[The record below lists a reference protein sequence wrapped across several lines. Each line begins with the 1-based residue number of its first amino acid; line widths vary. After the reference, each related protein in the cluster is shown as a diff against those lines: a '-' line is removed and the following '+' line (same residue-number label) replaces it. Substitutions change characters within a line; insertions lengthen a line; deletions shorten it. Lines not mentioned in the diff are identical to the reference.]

1 MLRFHEVR
9 DLAKGITWV
18 NSSRNKAD
26 TLTKP
31 MKGEKYLE
39 IFRHDKRLKDDV
51 FSQDE
56 K

>member
-31 MKGEKYLE
+31 MKGDKYLE
-39 IFRHDKRLKDDV
+39 IYKHVDKLSDDV
-51 FSQDE
+51 FSQDND
-56 K
+56 